1 MHTFECL
8 RSRHSREVADAGI
21 IDGAIRRSLI
31 VVATRGPSW
40 PFVDP
45 GGGSSWPI
53 VDGRGGRSSRFVV
66 VVRREGSD
74 V

>member
-1 MHTFECL
+1 M
-8 RSRHSREVADAGI
+8 
-21 IDGAIRRSLI
+21 DGAIRRSLI
-31 VVATRGPSW
+31 VVVARGTSW

-53 VDGRGGRSSRFVV
+53 VNGRGGRSSRFVV
-66 VVRREGSD
+66 VVRREGID